1 VRRLRERANNDAPR
15 QIDLEGVVGERF
27 GVVEKL
33 LRGVGES
40 SAACGLTAQCR
51 FNAHVAPGLMGNAAK
66 RKPRFFDLIAVEL
79 ERRGDPGRRNTGKP
93 TGGRQGSPWFR
104 RYERAP
110 ASLAI
115 MSAMCLLSVLRLWSS
130 RF

>member
-1 VRRLRERANNDAPR
+1 MRCLRERANNGAPR

-27 GVVEKL
+27 GIVEKL

-79 ERRGDPGRRNTGKP
+79 ERRGDRNQSKRIRQPVADFQIGIAL
-93 TGGRQGSPWFR
+93 GEAFGRQLDRG
-104 RYERAP
+104 
-110 ASLAI
+110 
-115 MSAMCLLSVLRLWSS
+115 
-130 RF
+130 